1 MFDRQALRSFVTTL
15 EVNTSRLNAEQA
27 QALLVRTAQSERDR
41 VLREQGAR
49 GSTPAYRQIVDG
61 ILGAPLEAVKP
72 DGVIVFEWQYL
83 REIVSELYDLLVQR
97 SPRDDGTYIESI
109 QLLLDGREGTLEEID
124 AETRVIHIVP
134 TAPYSRRLEVGRR
147 KDDRP
152 FVIQVQPH
160 IVQEIAMAGRRLFGQ
175 VADVSLSYIT
185 LSDGYILKG
194 GFYGTFYFKA
204 RKEGSFRDRGGMM
217 RRSATRQARGKEMTY
232 PAIEIEARR

>member
-204 RKEGSFRDRGGMM
+204 RKEGLSL
-217 RRSATRQARGKEMTY
+217 
-232 PAIEIEARR
+232 IHI